1 MNFPQLSPLT
11 KALLKF
17 PLWIAGASLYV
28 FLFYQQG
35 FGLNVLAFTLVAAA
49 LAAWSFPH
57 LIREAA
63 SQRLAGALI
72 LSALFLVWR
81 HTGLAIGVYALCF
94 LLFTGHLHARPLRF
108 LCFAGLLGVSKLLGS
123 PLTGLYQ
130 LIRLWEM
137 PRWRTSLRWMPYAW
151 LPAGLGAT
159 FTVIYYS
166 ANPKFANFLVRFW
179 PGYWLQLD
187 WEPLQ
192 VASFIAGGFVIG
204 GLLWPSMW
212 SAPLQASES
221 RFEPFLTRHPRRPSR
236 GTSPLSLKRAYQSG
250 LFTLTMLNA
259 LLFVAN
265 LTDLRYVWVN
275 YGQASPQELSQYV
288 HEGTYLLL
296 LSVVLAIGVLLYL
309 FRGNLNF
316 YPDNERL
323 RWLGHL
329 WLAQNAMLVLS
340 VGLRNWQYVAQ
351 YGLAYKRLGVFG
363 FLVVTLTGLW
373 LVYAKTREL
382 HTIAHF
388 FKKQAEVL
396 LVFLLLAASM
406 PWGQLITRYNIRH
419 APAGE
424 LDTHFLVEVI
434 SPDNLPV
441 LLEERG
447 RLKTAAGWSEEELKQ
462 QLGRVS
468 RRLHSR
474 YRPGWRSWNIAAYR
488 ARRADP
494 FRQADGRPPR

>member
-1 MNFPQLSPLT
+1 MTFPELSPLT
-11 KALLKF
+11 KAFSKF
-17 PLWIAGASLYV
+17 LLWIAGAGLYV
-28 FLFYQQG
+28 WLFYQQG
-35 FGLNVLAFTLVAAA
+35 AGLNVLAFSLMSIAF
-49 LAAWSFPH
+49 AAWSFPH
-57 LIREAA
+57 LLREAA
-63 SQRLAGALI
+63 SRRLAGAVV
-72 LSALFLVWR
+72 LSALFVVWR
-81 HTGLAIGVYALCF
+81 HTGLSISVYALCF
-94 LLFTGHLHARPLRF
+94 LLFTGHLHARPIRF
-108 LCFAGLLGVSKLLGS
+108 LWFAGLLGLSKLLGS
-123 PLTGLYQ
+123 PLTGLRE
-130 LIRLWEM
+130 LISLWKA
-137 PRWRTSLRWMPYAW
+137 PRWQAARQWVPYAW
-151 LPAGLGAT
+151 LPAGLGAA
-159 FTVIYYS
+159 FTVIYYQ
-166 ANPKFANFLVRFW
+166 ANPKFASFLVRFW
-179 PGYWLQLD
+179 PGYWLQLN

-192 VASFIAGGFVIG
+192 VVCFVMGVFVVG
-204 GLLWPSMW
+204 GLLWPSIW
-212 SAPLQASES
+212 SAPLQTLAYRFQPYLS
-221 RFEPFLTRHPRRPSR
+221 RYPKHPGR
-236 GTSPLSLKRAYQSG
+236 GTGTLSLKRAYQSS
-250 LFTLTMLNA
+250 LFTLAMLNA

-288 HEGTYLLL
+288 HEGTYLLA

-323 RWLGHL
+323 KWLSHL
-329 WLAQNAMLVLS
+329 WLAQNTMLVLS

-434 SPDNLPV
+434 LPTNLPV

-447 RLKTAAGWSEEELKQ
+447 RLKEAAGWPEEELER
-462 QLGRVS
+462 QLRRVS
-468 RRLHSR
+468 RRLQYR
-474 YRPGWRSWNIAAYR
+474 YRPGWRSWNAAAYR

-494 FRQADGRPPR
+494 FRQEK